1 MDDLNMEKEKL
12 REIKSSFRRAMNADL
27 SNSMRAHGVVY
38 KLNFGV
44 PAPRMSLIAKSF
56 EKNVE
61 DATYLWN
68 EDVRESKILA
78 TYLFP
83 QESMT
88 PELAMEWVEQI
99 KYTEIADQI
108 TMNLFS
114 QLNYASELVD
124 TLLQSKEVMLRY
136 TAYRLQIRLLMQ
148 GKQVEG
154 ERLNNLLKEAKV
166 DLLSEVSY
174 LAQAAVQIMDRLS
187 EQSEATQKEIED
199 ILGDWATVNDEKKQ
213 QVYRTI
219 CYWVV

>member
-1 MDDLNMEKEKL
+1 MEVEKL

-27 SNSMRAHGVVY
+27 SNSMRAHGVIY

-44 PAPRMSLIAKSF
+44 PAPRMRLISESF
-56 EKNVE
+56 DKNVD

-83 QESMT
+83 KESMT
-88 PELAMEWVEQI
+88 LELAQQWAGQI

-114 QLNYASELVD
+114 QLSYADVLVD

-148 GKQVEG
+148 GQQVEG
-154 ERLNNLLKEAKV
+154 DRLVNLLTETKT

-174 LAQAAVQIMDRLS
+174 LAQAAVQVMDRIS
-187 EQSEATQKEIED
+187 EQSDDAQREIEST
-199 ILGDWATVNDEKKQ
+199 LQDWAVSDDEKKQ
-213 QVYRTI
+213 QIYRTI
-219 CYWVV
+219 CYWTL

>member
-1 MDDLNMEKEKL
+1 
-12 REIKSSFRRAMNADL
+12 MNADL
-27 SNSMRAHGVVY
+27 SNSMRAHGVIY

-44 PAPRMSLIAKSF
+44 PAPRMRLISESF
-56 EKNVE
+56 DKNVD

-83 QESMT
+83 KESMT
-88 PELAMEWVEQI
+88 LELAQQWAGQI

-114 QLNYASELVD
+114 QLSYADVLVD

-148 GKQVEG
+148 GQQVEG
-154 ERLNNLLKEAKV
+154 DRLVNLLTETKT

-174 LAQAAVQIMDRLS
+174 LAQAAVQVMDRIS
-187 EQSEATQKEIED
+187 EQSDDAQREIEST
-199 ILGDWATVNDEKKQ
+199 LQDWAVSDDEKKQ
-213 QVYRTI
+213 QIYRTI
-219 CYWVV
+219 CYWTL

>member
-1 MDDLNMEKEKL
+1 MEVEKL

-44 PAPRMSLIAKSF
+44 PAPRMRLISESF

-83 QESMT
+83 KESMT
-88 PELAMEWVEQI
+88 LELALEWAKQI

-114 QLNYASELVD
+114 QLSFAGELVD
-124 TLLQSKEVMLRY
+124 KLLQSQEVMLRY

-148 GKQVEG
+148 GQRVEG
-154 ERLNNLLKEAKV
+154 ERLSNLLNEAKV
-166 DLLSEVSY
+166 DLLSDASY
-174 LAQAAVQIMDRLS
+174 LAQAAVQIMDRLG
-187 EQSEATQKEIED
+187 EQSDATQQHIEA
-199 ILGDWATVNDEKKQ
+199 ILQDWAKAKDEKKQ
-213 QVYRTI
+213 QIYRTI
-219 CYWVV
+219 CFWTL

>member
-1 MDDLNMEKEKL
+1 MEVEKL

-27 SNSMRAHGVVY
+27 SDSMRAHGVIY

-44 PAPRMSLIAKSF
+44 PAPRMRLISESF
-56 EKNVE
+56 DKNVD

-83 QESMT
+83 KESMT
-88 PELAMEWVEQI
+88 LELAQQWVEQI

-114 QLNYASELVD
+114 QLNYADELVD
-124 TLLQSKEVMLRY
+124 ALLKRREVMPRY
-136 TAYRLQIRLLMQ
+136 TAYRLQLRLLMQ
-148 GKQVEG
+148 DQQVEG
-154 ERLNNLLKEAKV
+154 DRLGKLLNETKA

-174 LAQAAVQIMDRLS
+174 LAQAAIQLVDRLS
-187 EQSEATQKEIED
+187 EQSEDTQKEIEST
-199 ILGDWATVNDEKKQ
+199 LKDWAISTDERKQ
-213 QVYRTI
+213 QIYRTI
-219 CYWVV
+219 CYWTL

>member
-1 MDDLNMEKEKL
+1 MEVEKL

-27 SNSMRAHGVVY
+27 SNTMREHGVVY

-44 PAPRMSLIAKSF
+44 PAPRMRLISESF

-61 DATYLWN
+61 DAIYLWN

-88 PELAMEWVEQI
+88 IELAKEWVEQI

-114 QLNYASELVD
+114 QLSFAPQLVD
-124 TLLQSKEVMLRY
+124 MLLRSEEVMLRY

-148 GKQVEG
+148 DQQVEG
-154 ERLNNLLKEAKV
+154 ERLALLINEAKK
-166 DLLSEVSY
+166 DMLSEISY
-174 LAQAAVQIMDRLS
+174 LAQGALQIMDRLS
-187 EQSEATQKEIED
+187 EQSEGTKKTIETA
-199 ILGDWATVNDEKKQ
+199 LQSWAIDKDEKKQ
-213 QVYRTI
+213 HIYRAI
-219 CYWVV
+219 CYWTL

>member
-1 MDDLNMEKEKL
+1 MEVEKL

-44 PAPRMSLIAKSF
+44 PAPRMRLISESF

-83 QESMT
+83 KESMT
-88 PELAMEWVEQI
+88 LELALEWAKQI

-114 QLNYASELVD
+114 QLSFAGELVD
-124 TLLQSKEVMLRY
+124 KLLQSQEVMLRY

-148 GKQVEG
+148 GQRVEG
-154 ERLNNLLKEAKV
+154 ERLSNLLNEAKV
-166 DLLSEVSY
+166 DLLSDASY

-187 EQSEATQKEIED
+187 EQSDATQQHIEA
-199 ILGDWATVNDEKKQ
+199 ILQDWAKAKDEKKQ
-213 QVYRTI
+213 QIYRTI
-219 CYWVV
+219 CFWTL